1 MANAEKPVVF
11 LDRDGTLNVEKGYLR
26 NLEDLVLIPGAAQ
39 AVKRLNEAGIAAILI
54 TNQSGAAR
62 QYFPESHIQNL
73 HKRLLNLLAQENAFL
88 DAVYYCPHLPNGADP
103 NLSKICN
110 CRKPA
115 TGLVERA
122 YHDIAHLSKERA
134 FMVGDKEADMGLS
147 INAKLRSIIVRTGY
161 GEETLKTLKAQDVQP
176 EFVAADI
183 TEAVDWVLTQLKVGS
198 LSK

>member
-1 MANAEKPVVF
+1 MANVEKPVVF
-11 LDRDGTLNVEKGYLR
+11 IDRDGTLNVEKGYLR

-39 AVKRLNEAGIAAILI
+39 AVKQLNDAGIAAILI

-88 DAVYYCPHLPNGADP
+88 DAVYYCPHLPNGADSH
-103 NLSKICN
+103 LSKVCN

-115 TGLVERA
+115 PGLIERA
-122 YHDIAHLSKERA
+122 YSDIAHLSKERA

-161 GEETLKTLKAQDVQP
+161 GEETLKIYELRMFSPNLLQRILPKQ
-176 EFVAADI
+176 
-183 TEAVDWVLTQLKVGS
+183 
-198 LSK
+198 